1 MLNLLLL
8 FFQEAKLDNP
18 KGKISKLKSNT
29 CEKLTINIQKCIKA
43 NKNKKI
49 DDLQI
54 LFFKIPHGEIERG
67 RKVKICIC
75 ALTLIF

>member
-49 DDLQI
+49 DDL
-54 LFFKIPHGEIERG
+54 
-67 RKVKICIC
+67 
-75 ALTLIF
+75 